1 MRGIRQIF
9 AGRARRG
16 LAGVGALAM
25 LTVVAAC
32 AGPASGAPAPGPVTG
47 TVPNAAAAN
56 PNIDTGTSL
65 GGRPAPDFRLVNQF
79 GQPMSLSQF
88 RGKVVLLAF
97 TDSQCTTIC
106 PLTTA
111 ALLQARALL
120 GKAGQQVQLLGVD
133 ANPKATAVTNVMAYS
148 RVHAMVN
155 QWDFLTGSLS
165 QLKAV
170 WKAYHIYVQ
179 IQAGQID
186 HTPAL
191 FVIDQHGREQMI
203 YLTMSAY
210 DSVGQQAQVL
220 ATEIAGLLPGHPKL
234 ASTRSLA
241 AIAPIPP
248 TQRFTAPT
256 VGGGHVTLGPGR
268 PRLVL
273 FFASWLSET
282 TDLAARL
289 RMLNGYARTAAGS
302 PALPQLVAID
312 ETVTEPSPGAIRT
325 FLAGIGQRLDYP
337 VALDTTGRLADGYKV
352 TNQPWLMLT
361 SSTGKIVW
369 TAGDTGAWP
378 TLAALEAAAR
388 KAG

>member
-16 LAGVGALAM
+16 LAAVGALAM
-25 LTVVAAC
+25 LTVVSAC
-32 AGPASGAPAPGPVTG
+32 ARTAAAPTGPPAG
-47 TVPNAAAAN
+47 TVPSAADAN

-65 GGRPAPDFRLVNQF
+65 GGRPAPNFRLVNQF

-111 ALLQARALL
+111 ALLQAKALL
-120 GKAGQQVQLLGVD
+120 GAAGQQVQLLGVD
-133 ANPKATAVTNVMAYS
+133 ANPKATGVASVLAYS

-170 WKAYHIYVQ
+170 WSAYHIYVQ

-191 FVIDQHGREQMI
+191 FVIDQHGRERMI

-220 ATEIAGLLPGHPKL
+220 ATEISGLLPGHPKL

-289 RMLNGYARTAAGS
+289 RMLNGYARAAAKS
-302 PALPQLVAID
+302 PALPPLVAIN
-312 ETVTEPSPGAIRT
+312 ETVTEPSTGAVRT
-325 FLAGIGQRLDYP
+325 FLAGLGQRLDYP

-378 TLAALEAAAR
+378 T
-388 KAG
+388 